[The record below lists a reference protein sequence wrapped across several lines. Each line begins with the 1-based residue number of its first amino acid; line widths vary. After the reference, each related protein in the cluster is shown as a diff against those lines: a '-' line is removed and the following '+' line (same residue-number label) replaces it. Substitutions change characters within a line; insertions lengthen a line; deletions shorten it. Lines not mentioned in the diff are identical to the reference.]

1 MDEPERAMIDSHT
14 DTPPIDAPLVDAVL
28 RPVRGHM
35 AFESCVEQL
44 GSAIQL
50 GIFRAGDRLPPER
63 ELAERLS
70 VSRATLRE
78 AISALRVAGF
88 VSTTRG
94 RGGGTVVESVGASE
108 NWRPDQPSGP
118 ARLADIEDITV
129 FRSIIEPG
137 AAYRAAQVDLSAD
150 QRGLLISCL
159 RDLRESETPAEY
171 RQADAR
177 LHLAIATVCGSD
189 ELSTACNAVQIK
201 IHQLLAEIPFLQK
214 NIESSEEQ
222 HRIIVQAILDG
233 DADRARFVM
242 HDHCAATAALLK
254 GLLK

>member
-1 MDEPERAMIDSHT
+1 MNQRQHTTDSGTDAAPIDS
-14 DTPPIDAPLVDAVL
+14 PLVDAVL

-50 GIFRAGDRLPPER
+50 GIFRAGDRLPAER

-78 AISALRVAGF
+78 AISALRAAGF

-94 RGGGTVVESVGASE
+94 RGGGTIVESVVVPGD
-108 NWRPDQPSGP
+108 WRPDQTAVPTRAS
-118 ARLADIEDITV
+118 DIEDVTV
-129 FRSIIEPG
+129 FRAVIEPG
-137 AAYRAAQVDLSAD
+137 AAYQAAQTDLSAD
-150 QRGLLISCL
+150 QRELLRSCL
-159 RDLRESETPAEY
+159 RDLDAAGSPAEY

-189 ELSTACNAVQIK
+189 ELSTACNTVQIK

-254 GLLK
+254 G

>member
-1 MDEPERAMIDSHT
+1 MSSAPTAQS
-14 DTPPIDAPLVDAVL
+14 PLVDAVL

-50 GIFRAGDRLPPER
+50 GIFQPGDRLPAER

-78 AISALRVAGF
+78 AISALRAAGF
-88 VSTTRG
+88 VATTRG
-94 RGGGTVVESVGASE
+94 RGGGTVVQAIAEP
-108 NWRPDQPSGP
+108 WTPDRPSGLDRQ
-118 ARLADIEDITV
+118 AEIDDITV
-129 FRSIIEPG
+129 FRSVIEPG
-137 AAYRAAQVDLSAD
+137 AAYRAAQLDLSAA
-150 QRGLLISCL
+150 QRELLHTCL
-159 RDLRESETPAEY
+159 RDLAAADSPASY

-189 ELSTACNAVQIK
+189 ELSTACNLVQVR
-201 IHQLLAEIPFLQK
+201 IHQFLAEIPFLQR
-214 NIESSEEQ
+214 NIDSSDEQ

-242 HDHCAATAALLK
+242 HDHCAATTALLK

>member
-1 MDEPERAMIDSHT
+1 MS
-14 DTPPIDAPLVDAVL
+14 APATAQSPLIDAVL

-50 GIFRAGDRLPPER
+50 GIFQPGDRLPAER

-78 AISALRVAGF
+78 SISALRAAGF

-94 RGGGTVVESVGASE
+94 RGGGTVVQALAESWV
-108 NWRPDQPSGP
+108 PDRPSGIDRQ
-118 ARLADIEDITV
+118 AEIDDITV
-129 FRSIIEPG
+129 FRSVIEPG
-137 AAYRAAQVDLSAD
+137 AAYRAAQLDLSVA
-150 QRGLLISCL
+150 QRELLLACL
-159 RDLRESETPAEY
+159 RDLAAADTPAGY

-189 ELSTACNAVQIK
+189 ELSTACNLVQVR
-201 IHQLLAEIPFLQK
+201 IHQFLAEIPFLQR
-214 NIESSEEQ
+214 NIDSSDEQ

-242 HDHCAATAALLK
+242 HDHCDATTALLK
-254 GLLK
+254 GLLKRVDPR